1 MCTIRIIIVC
11 LLPEKIEIISVKCGD
26 KFKIEVESNPS
37 TGYKWHLLF
46 FDEDILQLISSKFV
60 PDLTNQIGSSG
71 IEQFNFEAI
80 KEGRTSIKIAYKR
93 AWEKKAA
100 KLNEFLVN
108 VI

>member
-1 MCTIRIIIVC
+1 MFVTRDDRY
-11 LLPEKIEIISVKCGD
+11 LSVKCGD

-46 FDEDILQLISSKFV
+46 FDEDILLLISSKFV

-80 KEGRTSIKIAYKR
+80 KKGRTSIKIAYKR
-93 AWEKKAA
+93 AWEKKEA

>member
-1 MCTIRIIIVC
+1 MFVTREDRD
-11 LLPEKIEIISVKCGD
+11 LSVKCGD
-26 KFKIEVESNPS
+26 IFKIEVESNPS

-46 FDEDILQLISSKFV
+46 FDEDILKLLSNKFV
-60 PDLTNQIGSSG
+60 PDMTNHIGSQG

-93 AWEKKAA
+93 AWEKQTA
-100 KLNEFLVN
+100 KLNEFFVN

>member
-1 MCTIRIIIVC
+1 MFVTRGDRD
-11 LLPEKIEIISVKCGD
+11 LSVKCSD

-46 FDEDILQLISSKFV
+46 FDEDILKLISSKFV

-80 KEGRTSIKIAYKR
+80 KEGRTNIKIAYKR